1 MSPASF
7 LLSVVALCF
16 AFNRGG
22 GGWKELRKEQKH
34 SGHTKHIAQ
43 TRKEKRR
50 NACSIA
56 ICHFANARKFRLLF
70 FIMWIIHM
78 IVLETSSYEELLEH
92 LKIVVR
98 VILWDRKP
106 SEFFKAPPLTGV
118 SENHILFVYK
128 HEKERLGML
137 WILKRILFVFNLICY
152 ITFHIQVSL

>member
-1 MSPASF
+1 MSKAAF
-7 LLSVVALCF
+7 LLSVIALCF

-22 GGWKELRKEQKH
+22 GGWKELRKQQKH

-78 IVLETSSYEELLEH
+78 IVLEASSYEELLEH
-92 LKIVVR
+92 LKYCCYR
-98 VILWDRKP
+98 VILWEFTESPVNSSKLHPWQESQKNTFCLYINMRKKGWACYGYWK
-106 SEFFKAPPLTGV
+106 EFVCF
-118 SENHILFVYK
+118 
-128 HEKERLGML
+128 
-137 WILKRILFVFNLICY
+137 
-152 ITFHIQVSL
+152 